1 MIYKQF
7 KDLKLSAL
15 GLGAMRFPVI
25 DGKSGQI
32 DEEATEKIVDKA
44 IEKGINYFDTA
55 WMYHE
60 FNSEVVIGKLLKKYP
75 RESYFLATKFPG
87 LHFASQGKPEE
98 IFEKQLEK
106 CQVDYF
112 DFYLIHNLNDNNIE
126 NYMDENDPV
135 IPYLLEQKEKGRIRH
150 FGLSTHASLKTLTR
164 FLDKWGE
171 HVEFCQIQLNYI
183 DWDLQH
189 ACDKVTLLNERNIPI
204 WVMEPLRGG
213 KLATLSEKNTTKL
226 RVLRPDEDIPAW
238 GFRFLQSVP
247 GVTMVLSGMSSEEQL
262 LDNIHTFETDQ
273 PLNEE
278 ETAELQGIAK
288 EMSGGIPCTACN
300 YCTIRCPLELNIPKL
315 IELYN
320 EFNFSGGG
328 LWSISSM
335 PEEKRPAACIGCRS
349 CEAMCPQSIRISE
362 VMADFAAK
370 LSEKQDK
377 S

>member
-1 MIYKQF
+1 MVYKQF

-15 GLGAMRFPVI
+15 GLGTMRFPVI

-32 DEEATEKIVDKA
+32 DEKATEKMVDQA

-60 FNSEVVIGKLLKKYP
+60 FNSEIVIGKLLKKYP

-87 LHFASQGKPEE
+87 LNFASNGKPEE

-126 NYMDENDPV
+126 NYMDDSDPV

-150 FGLSTHASLKTLTR
+150 FGLSVHGSLETLTR

-183 DWDLQH
+183 DWNLQH
-189 ACDKVTLLNERNIPI
+189 ACDKVELLNKRNIPI

-213 KLATLSEKNTTKL
+213 KLATLSEENTAKL
-226 RVLRPDEDIPAW
+226 KELRPDEGVPAW

-247 GVTMVLSGMSSEEQL
+247 GVTMVLSGMSNEKQI
-262 LDNIHTFETDQ
+262 LDNICTFETNH
-273 PLNEE
+273 PLNEKE
-278 ETAELQGIAK
+278 MSTLKEIAK
-288 EMSGGIPCTACN
+288 EMSGGVPCTACR
-300 YCTIRCPLELNIPKL
+300 YCTICCPMELDIPKL
-315 IELYN
+315 MELYN

-328 LWSISSM
+328 FRAVSSM
-335 PEEKRPAACIGCRS
+335 PEEKRPSACIGCRS
-349 CEAMCPQSIRISE
+349 CESMCPQSIKISE
-362 VMADFAAK
+362 VMADFAGK
-370 LSEKQDK
+370 LAEKLG
-377 S
+377 